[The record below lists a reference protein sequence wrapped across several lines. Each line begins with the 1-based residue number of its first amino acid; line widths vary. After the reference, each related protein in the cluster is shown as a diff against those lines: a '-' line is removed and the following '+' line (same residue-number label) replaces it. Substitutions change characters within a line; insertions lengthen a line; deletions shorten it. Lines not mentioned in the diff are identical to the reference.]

1 MLHNMA
7 KGSPCD
13 KLKDWRSRLKGA
25 WLISVN
31 GIPVQSVA
39 DINTIFNNCLTS
51 GIRECTLL
59 FSHPYIRHG
68 LTNEGIPQI
77 SLDQINPRRLF
88 HGYTPPAPP
97 LCTRNKIRQS
107 WDGGVL
113 QYITKAQ
120 RLTRGK
126 LINQDD
132 WSDWKDSEFTQ
143 LDQYEAQ
150 GMFGTPQI
158 VTSDDAVF
166 NLVWTYTIKE
176 VDKRKKA

>member
-1 MLHNMA
+1 M
-7 KGSPCD
+7 
-13 KLKDWRSRLKGA
+13 
-25 WLISVN
+25 
-31 GIPVQSVA
+31 
-39 DINTIFNNCLTS
+39 
-51 GIRECTLL
+51 
-59 FSHPYIRHG
+59 
-68 LTNEGIPQI
+68 
-77 SLDQINPRRLF
+77 
-88 HGYTPPAPP
+88 
-97 LCTRNKIRQS
+97 
-107 WDGGVL
+107 L

-176 VDKRKKA
+176 VDKQKKA